1 MTEEV
6 RAVGLFA
13 GVGGIELGLQR
24 GLGAS
29 TAALC
34 ENWGPAQTVLRSR
47 FPDVGV
53 EEDVRQFRSVPSGT
67 TILAAGFPCTDLSQ
81 AGRTAGIRGENS
93 GLVVHVFEAL
103 RRVRVKK
110 NRPWLLIENVQNML
124 ALDQGRAMD
133 YLVNELEALG
143 YRWAYR
149 VVDSRFTGVPQRR
162 RRVILLASVHEE
174 PGMVLFADEAGEPGS
189 ARYRADAFGFYST
202 EGLRGLGWAQD
213 AVPTL
218 KGGSTIGIPSPPAIW
233 VPDAEPGRK
242 LVWPRIEDAE
252 ALQGFPRGWT
262 AAASDGKRDGARW
275 KLLGNAVTVGVAEW
289 VASRIAQPGD
299 EEAAREP
306 LTGHPWPSAA
316 AGEAGKRWRV
326 AVSEYPI
333 LKPYQH
339 LLDVVDAHKATPLT
353 HRAAAGFLDRLE
365 RGNLGR
371 YPGFRADVAEHVELT
386 RGAQRQAIA

>member
-1 MTEEV
+1 
-6 RAVGLFA
+6 
-13 GVGGIELGLQR
+13 
-24 GLGAS
+24 
-29 TAALC
+29 
-34 ENWGPAQTVLRSR
+34 
-47 FPDVGV
+47 
-53 EEDVRQFRSVPSGT
+53 
-67 TILAAGFPCTDLSQ
+67 
-81 AGRTAGIRGENS
+81 
-93 GLVVHVFEAL
+93 
-103 RRVRVKK
+103 
-110 NRPWLLIENVQNML
+110 
-124 ALDQGRAMD
+124 
-133 YLVNELEALG
+133 
-143 YRWAYR
+143 
-149 VVDSRFTGVPQRR
+149 
-162 RRVILLASVHEE
+162 
-174 PGMVLFADEAGEPGS
+174 MVLFADDAGEPDPD
-189 ARYRADAFGFYST
+189 RYRDDAFGFYST

-233 VPDAEPGRK
+233 LPGAEPGRK

-252 ALQGFPRGWT
+252 ALQGLPRGWT
-262 AAASDGKRDGARW
+262 AAASDGKRDGDRW
-275 KLLGNAVTVGVAEW
+275 KMLGNAVTVGVAEW

-299 EEAAREP
+299 DEAVREP

-353 HRAAAGFLDRLE
+353 YRAAAGFLDRLE